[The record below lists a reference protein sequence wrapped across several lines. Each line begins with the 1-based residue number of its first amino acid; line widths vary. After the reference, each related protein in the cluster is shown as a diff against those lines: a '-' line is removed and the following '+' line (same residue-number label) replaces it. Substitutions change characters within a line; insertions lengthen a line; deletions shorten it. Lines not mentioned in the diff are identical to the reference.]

1 MASVLNYECVDRMF
15 SIIRLSQIV
24 VLKYAFLSVL
34 VLLSYSVFSD
44 NEAGSS
50 RPYHHVDNGFINP
63 ENSFKRSVSTF
74 QRMNFFRKFF
84 WKGLV
89 DQTPKDLSSHVMN
102 NAGALK
108 LLNSFIDSDSISW
121 IGHSTFLIRLG
132 DVNILTDPVFSRRVS
147 PFSFAGPRRKVSL
160 GLEISDL
167 PRIDVVIVSHAH
179 YDHLDTKT
187 LDRLPNKSSITVI
200 VPLGLGKY
208 FTKRNY
214 GKVHEVDWYDNI
226 EVGDLSVTAY
236 PAIHWSNRTPF
247 DVNKSLWMSYGF
259 SLGGVSIFHTGDT
272 GIHEQVFKDIGSH
285 MLEKHGGCDIG
296 LMSIG
301 AYDPREF
308 MRGAHMD
315 PEEGF
320 EVGKQVGCKKMIPM
334 HWGTFKLSFE
344 PFYEPRDRF
353 VAAAGPMARVLK
365 IGETIPIDRPF
376 NK

>member
-1 MASVLNYECVDRMF
+1 MF
-15 SIIRLSQIV
+15 SIVRVRRSATLRSA
-24 VLKYAFLSVL
+24 LLL
-34 VLLSYSVFSD
+34 VLLLFSGSIFAN
-44 NEAGSS
+44 NEANSLS
-50 RPYHHVDNGFINP
+50 PYHHVDNGFINP
-63 ENSFKRSVSTF
+63 ENSYKRSVSTF
-74 QRMNFFRKFF
+74 QRMNFFRKFL
-84 WKGLV
+84 WRGLIDRV
-89 DQTPKDLSSHVMN
+89 PKDLSGHVID
-102 NAGALK
+102 NAVASQ
-108 LLNSFIDSDSISW
+108 LLNSFDDRDSISW
-121 IGHSTFLIRLG
+121 VGHSTFLVRLG
-132 DVNILTDPVFSRRVS
+132 GVNILTDPVFSQRVS
-147 PFSFAGPRRKVSL
+147 PFSFLGPRRKVSL

-167 PRIDVVIVSHAH
+167 PSIDVVIVSHAH

-187 LDRLPNKSSITVI
+187 LDLLPNKSGITVI

-208 FTKRNY
+208 FTKRDY
-214 GKVHEVDWYDNI
+214 GKVYEVDWYDNVQ
-226 EVGDLSVTAY
+226 VGELSVTAY

-272 GIHEQVFKDIGSH
+272 GVHNQVFKDIGSH
-285 MLEKHGGCDIG
+285 MLKKYGGCDIG

-353 VAAAGPMARVLK
+353 VSAAGSMARVLK
-365 IGETIPIDRPF
+365 IGETIPISKSFDY
-376 NK
+376 

>member
-1 MASVLNYECVDRMF
+1 MF
-15 SIIRLSQIV
+15 SV
-24 VLKYAFLSVL
+24 VRISRRGALGSI
-34 VLLSYSVFSD
+34 LLSALLLSSSSIFSSD
-44 NEAGSS
+44 ETNSL
-50 RPYHHVDNGFINP
+50 RPYHHVANGFINP
-63 ENSFKRSVSTF
+63 ENSYKRSVSTF
-74 QRMNFFRKFF
+74 QRMNFFRKFV

-89 DQTPKDLSSHVMN
+89 DRVPKDLSDHVID
-102 NAGALK
+102 NAGASL
-108 LLNSFIDSDSISW
+108 LLNSFVGHDSITW
-121 IGHSTFLIRLG
+121 VGHSTFLVSLDG
-132 DVNILTDPVFSRRVS
+132 MNILTDPVFSRRVS

>member
-1 MASVLNYECVDRMF
+1 MSRRATLKCSLLLLLLLCSSSIFSNDEVD
-15 SIIRLSQIV
+15 
-24 VLKYAFLSVL
+24 
-34 VLLSYSVFSD
+34 
-44 NEAGSS
+44 SS

-63 ENSFKRSVSTF
+63 ENSYKRSVSTL

-84 WKGLV
+84 WRGLV
-89 DQTPKDLSSHVMN
+89 DRVPSDLSGHVIES
-102 NAGALK
+102 AEALK
-108 LLNSFIDSDSISW
+108 LLNSFTDNDSISW
-121 IGHSTFLIRLG
+121 VGHSTFLIRLG
-132 DVNILTDPVFSRRVS
+132 NVNILTDPVFSRRVS

-187 LDRLPNKSSITVI
+187 LDLLPNKSSITVI

-208 FTKRNY
+208 FTKRDY
-214 GKVHEVDWYDNI
+214 GKVYEVDWYDDVQ
-226 EVGDLSVTAY
+226 VGELSVTAY

-259 SLGGVSIFHTGDT
+259 SVGDVSIFHTGDT
-272 GIHEQVFKDIGSH
+272 GIHAQVFNDIGYH
-285 MLEKHGGCDIG
+285 MTQKHGGCDIG

-353 VAAAGPMARVLK
+353 ISAAGTIARVMK
-365 IGETIPIDRPF
+365 VGETVSVGDLMKSRP
-376 NK
+376 